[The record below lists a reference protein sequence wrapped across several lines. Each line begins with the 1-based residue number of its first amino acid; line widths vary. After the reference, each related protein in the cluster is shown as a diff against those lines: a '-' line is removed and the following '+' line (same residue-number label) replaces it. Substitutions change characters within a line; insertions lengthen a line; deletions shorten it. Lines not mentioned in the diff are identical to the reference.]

1 MSAVAGHHERR
12 LAIGAIAQQATHIT
26 ATLVMLAVITALGRT
41 LSLAEFGVYGL
52 LVSFT
57 SFVLIAQLSVEGSAV
72 KALGEAVDARGRDAA
87 FTIALTTYAAAG
99 LLVGALVAAVGI
111 PLVALLGVPA
121 SLATE
126 AREGVAVLAA
136 VMIFGWPLKTF
147 QDVLRGNQLFVAAAM
162 AELFAY
168 LVFGATSILLLE
180 AGAPLWALAG
190 VGGSIPAF
198 VGLASAVV
206 VAARRVN
213 VRFRRD
219 ALRRDDVRSFLGLS
233 GNLFALGITDL
244 VIYSLDRVILGAFRS
259 AATIGLYEGPV
270 RVHNLVRQLNGQLV
284 LTVLPAA
291 AHYLGQG
298 DKVRARELL
307 LRGTRYVT
315 AAVVPVAVVLMILA
329 EPVLDVWLG
338 PRFTAGST
346 ALAILLSYWLAA
358 STTTVA
364 SPMLVAA
371 GRARAL
377 VKFAVATAAA
387 NLALSLALTP
397 SLGLEGVVIGT
408 AVPNW
413 IIAPLILRL
422 GMRVFEIE
430 LGDIMRDVWIPVFSL
445 AVPLAAGVAALRFGL
460 DLDTVPRVAGV
471 AIGSVLLY
479 WVAFAKLW
487 LKPGERILVRDLA
500 RTFTGRG

>member
-1 MSAVAGHHERR
+1 V
-12 LAIGAIAQQATHIT
+12 T
-26 ATLVMLAVITALGRT
+26 ATLVMLVVITALGRT

-57 SFVLIAQLSVEGSAV
+57 SFVLIAQVSVEGSAV
-72 KALGEAVDARGRDAA
+72 KAIGEAVDTRRRDAA
-87 FTIALTTYAAAG
+87 FSIALTIYGAG
-99 LLVGALVAAVGI
+99 GLVVGGLVAAVGI
-111 PLVALLGVPA
+111 PLVALLGVPD
-121 SLATE
+121 SLARE

-147 QDVLRGNQLFVAAAM
+147 QDVLRGSQHFVAAAI

-168 LVFGATSILLLE
+168 LVFGATSILLLV
-180 AGAPLWALAG
+180 ADAPLWALVG

-198 VGLASAVV
+198 VGVASAVMV
-206 VAARRVN
+206 VARRVE
-213 VRFRRD
+213 VRYRRD
-219 ALRRDDVRSFLGLS
+219 ALHRDDIRAFLGLS
-233 GNLFALGITDL
+233 GNLLALGITDL
-244 VIYSLDRVILGAFRS
+244 VIYSLDRVVLGVFRS

-291 AHYLGQG
+291 SHYLGQG
-298 DKVRARELL
+298 DAFRARELL

-338 PRFTAGST
+338 PRFTAGSA
-346 ALAILLSYWLAA
+346 ALAILLSYWLVA
-358 STTTVA
+358 SSTTVA

-371 GRARAL
+371 GRSGVL
-377 VKFAVATAAA
+377 VKLAAATAVG

-397 SLGLEGVVIGT
+397 SLGLNGVVIGT

-413 IIAPLILRL
+413 IVAPLILRV
-422 GMRVFEIE
+422 GMQAFEVE
-430 LGDIMRDVWIPVFSL
+430 LDDLVRDVWIPVFSL
-445 AVPLAAGVAALRFGL
+445 AVPLAAGVGALRLGL
-460 DLDTVPRVAGV
+460 DLDTVPLVAGV

-479 WVAFAKLW
+479 WAAFAKLW
-487 LKPGERILVRDLA
+487 LKPGERTLVRDLA
-500 RTFTGRG
+500 RTFTGRT